1 MYRYCV
7 ICRVTVKDKK
17 FNSTYSIGIC
27 KNLMPDE
34 WDQHAGALEHTQDN
48 RTIIL
53 GRYND
58 SAIMY
63 GCEYYIIDK
72 VKSVWRA
79 CPAPIDS
86 NSTQL

>member
-1 MYRYCV
+1 
-7 ICRVTVKDKK
+7 
-17 FNSTYSIGIC
+17 
-27 KNLMPDE
+27 MPDE

-79 CPAPIDS
+79 CPLWQPGQHPSIAIVL
-86 NSTQL
+86 NSSLIALI